1 MSCRRPTFVPKVGG
15 TFRPSGYAMWKQ
27 CEWLHLVQ
35 SQVRFNRVAEKAPE
49 KVPEKVWEAFVQSQV
64 RLNRV
69 SGEGLG
75 EFGAELSQVRF
86 NSVPEKVPEGP
97 GSTSFRRRFWRRFR
111 KGFAAARFNEA
122 SSMFRCHSGSV
133 SAQLLGQVPAN
144 FRRTNCEN
152 KLLLL
157 LGIPPKLVF

>member
-1 MSCRRPTFVPKVGG
+1 MRHVMSPADICAQSGRDISTFWLRHVETVRVVAPGAEPGQVQQGCREG
-15 TFRPSGYAMWKQ
+15 SG
-27 CEWLHLVQ
+27 EG
-35 SQVRFNRVAEKAPE
+35 
-49 KVPEKVWEAFVQSQV
+49 
-64 RLNRV
+64 

-157 LGIPPKLVF
+157 LGIPPKLVFLNAMKRA